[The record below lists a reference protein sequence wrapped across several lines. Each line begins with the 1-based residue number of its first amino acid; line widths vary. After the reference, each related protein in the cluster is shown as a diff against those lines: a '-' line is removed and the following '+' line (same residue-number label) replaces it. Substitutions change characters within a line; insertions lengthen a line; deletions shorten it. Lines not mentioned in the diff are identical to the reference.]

1 MNAEKHHFRERAK
14 RWLEP
19 ELFRPFVFGVLLS
32 LSFAE
37 FARGAMA
44 FSLLPTYGRT
54 VLNFPV
60 EWTALALSV
69 HYLVDNI
76 LRPVSG
82 WLADK
87 LGQRI
92 LILTGFA
99 ISVFAIFW
107 MMHTRTIHG
116 LLGSAALYGL
126 GMTPIW
132 PSAFS
137 GIGIGT
143 PVKKR
148 ASFMG
153 YLYIFWLLGTGAG
166 PVIIN
171 FVIGRTYRMAFLI
184 LIGVNILGFIMAWLL
199 VRKPAPVDGLILPE
213 EPEDLKE
220 RMAVVRNRA
229 YWLDMWRNVRE
240 MSFLFPGMFVQTF
253 AVSSLIPILSLFAKV
268 KLNLSG
274 AMYSTILVT
283 GGVLTVALLIP
294 AGRLIDRFGPRR
306 FLVPG
311 FLVAGLA
318 LGLYPFRHTLVNTFL
333 FVMVLGVSYAFILP
347 AWNWVLDHSI
357 DPDKKGALWGVFMTV
372 EGAGSV
378 VGPYVGG
385 LMWDQVSPLAPFWL
399 SGAVILVMGLLYL
412 VLPIEGRKSKR
423 PGPAGQPTR
432 TPYRQT
438 EQEERRAPRRN
449 RQPHA
454 EREQRDERGLQPQ
467 NGLNMHGLDGLN
479 GLNGLHGL
487 DGFNGQMEAGVE
499 LGLGE
504 APATNGQRHT
514 EQTHLA
520 EREYNTEPTPHP
532 EQPWHA
538 ESTPRTEH
546 LHQAELRQHTEQRL
560 PAELKSLHKLK
571 RRGESP

>member
-1 MNAEKHHFRERAK
+1 MNAIKNSIQKRTK

-32 LSFAE
+32 LSLAE
-37 FARGAMA
+37 FARGAVT

-60 EWTALALSV
+60 EWTALALSI
-69 HYLVDNI
+69 HYLVDNL

-87 LGQRI
+87 LGQRM
-92 LILTGFA
+92 LILSGFA
-99 ISVFAIFW
+99 VSTVSLFW
-107 MMHTRTIHG
+107 MMHTRSISG
-116 LLGSAALYGL
+116 MLGSAALYGL

-137 GIGIGT
+137 GIGLGT
-143 PVKKR
+143 PQHKR
-148 ASFMG
+148 AAFMG

-171 FVIGRTYRMAFLI
+171 FVIGRTYRLAFLI
-184 LIGVNILGFIMAWLL
+184 LIAVNILGFIMAWVL
-199 VRKPAPVDGLILPE
+199 VRRPSQVAGVLSPKEHEHVR
-213 EPEDLKE
+213 EPL
-220 RMAVVRNRA
+220 AVIHNKA

-268 KLNLSG
+268 KLHLSG
-274 AMYSTILVT
+274 ALYSSVLVS
-283 GGVLTVALLIP
+283 GGVFTVALLIP
-294 AGRLIDRFGPRR
+294 SGRLVDRFGPRR

-318 LGLYPFRHTLVNTFL
+318 LGLYPLRHTLVNTFL
-333 FVMVLGVSYAFILP
+333 FVIVLGVSYAFILP

-385 LMWDQVSPLAPFWL
+385 VMWDRVSPLAPFWL
-399 SGAVILVMGLLYL
+399 SSAVILIMGLIYL
-412 VLPIEGRKSKR
+412 VLPIEGRKGRARVPQAQPRQDPKAHLEAQTQAQAQIQALAQTQAQMQTQAQKEAKI
-423 PGPAGQPTR
+423 PAPMEAKI
-432 TPYRQT
+432 PI
-438 EQEERRAPRRN
+438 
-449 RQPHA
+449 HA
-454 EREQRDERGLQPQ
+454 ETGPQ
-467 NGLNMHGLDGLN
+467 TK
-479 GLNGLHGL
+479 
-487 DGFNGQMEAGVE
+487 
-499 LGLGE
+499 
-504 APATNGQRHT
+504 APA
-514 EQTHLA
+514 EVKVK
-520 EREYNTEPTPHP
+520 P
-532 EQPWHA
+532 ELKSEA
-538 ESTPRTEH
+538 
-546 LHQAELRQHTEQRL
+546 
-560 PAELKSLHKLK
+560 KSLHKLK

>member
-1 MNAEKHHFRERAK
+1 MNAKRRHVQERLRERAK

-32 LSFAE
+32 LSLAE
-37 FARGAMA
+37 FARGAVT

-54 VLNFPV
+54 VLNFAV

-69 HYLVDNI
+69 HYLVDNL
-76 LRPVSG
+76 LRPIAG

-87 LGQRI
+87 LGQRV

-99 ISVFAIFW
+99 ISTVSLIW
-107 MMHTRTIHG
+107 MMHTRSLYG

-137 GIGIGT
+137 GIGLGT
-143 PVKKR
+143 PQHKR

-171 FVIGRTYRMAFLI
+171 FVIGRTYRLAFLI
-184 LIGVNILGFIMAWLL
+184 LIAVNILGFVMAWVL
-199 VRKPAPVDGLILPE
+199 VRRPTPSADCLIPSQ
-213 EPEDLKE
+213 PEDVKE
-220 RMAVVRNRA
+220 RFAVLKNRA
-229 YWLDMWRNVRE
+229 YWKDMWRNVRE

-268 KLNLSG
+268 KLHLSG
-274 AMYSTILVT
+274 AMYSSVLIS
-283 GGVLTVALLIP
+283 GGVFTIALLIP

-311 FLVAGLA
+311 FLVAGLS
-318 LGLYPFRHTLVNTFL
+318 LGLYPLRHTIINTFL
-333 FVMVLGVSYAFILP
+333 FVIVLGVSYAFILP
-347 AWNWVLDHSI
+347 AWNFVLDHSI

-385 LMWDQVSPLAPFWL
+385 LMWDRVSPLAPFWL
-399 SGAVILVMGLLYL
+399 SGSVIVVMGLLYL
-412 VLPIEGRKSKR
+412 VLPIEGRKNR
-423 PGPAGQPTR
+423 PS
-432 TPYRQT
+432 
-438 EQEERRAPRRN
+438 
-449 RQPHA
+449 
-454 EREQRDERGLQPQ
+454 
-467 NGLNMHGLDGLN
+467 
-479 GLNGLHGL
+479 
-487 DGFNGQMEAGVE
+487 
-499 LGLGE
+499 
-504 APATNGQRHT
+504 
-514 EQTHLA
+514 LA
-520 EREYNTEPTPHP
+520 AARSPESTVNNLARLP
-532 EQPWHA
+532 EQDGVSGLVGGPVGGPVSGSDNSNPQTVLNA
-538 ESTPRTEH
+538 
-546 LHQAELRQHTEQRL
+546 
-560 PAELKSLHKLK
+560 KSLHKFK